1 MTCPGCG
8 RGVSI
13 SIQMKVGGGQMAFC
27 HCSVCEANFWRSS
40 VGAVVGLPQV
50 LELAT
55 TVRAPRRGPR
65 PSHPAVAA
73 VPERFRTAA

>member
-13 SIQMKVGGGQMAFC
+13 SIELTVGPGRMMFC
-27 HCSVCEANFWRSS
+27 HCSVCEANFWRSP
-40 VGAVVGLPQV
+40 GGDVVGLRRV

-65 PSHPAVAA
+65 TSRPAVAA